1 MGLMLSKFFAYLAL
15 ALLLLSGLWL
25 LPENNARAS
34 AAPTPTPQPQEID
47 FTPRTGSLADFFERQ
62 PMQPLSAVSSSI
74 RSVSDPARF
83 LADLRGFHGLRA
95 AELANPGWLH
105 RLTRHMK
112 LENGNT
118 IRWQVEVW
126 YFFDQSGSLS
136 EAYERILDA
145 DGQVDQPLRRVAL
158 PENTSDILLPVS
170 EEALLTS
177 LAQEAA
183 TPINGLVFDWGFRI
197 FAESALAA
205 GWLFSSQILY
215 ENCWYMGE
223 TYNLSNGS
231 LRISALF
238 YPDTGKLR
246 TLNVYDLSG
255 TSLKLVA
262 SLELPIEELL
272 AERPSIIP

>member
-1 MGLMLSKFFAYLAL
+1 MGLMLSKYLSSLAL

-25 LPENNARAS
+25 FPGRSARAS
-34 AAPTPTPQPQEID
+34 ESPTPTPQPPEID
-47 FTPRTGSLADFFERQ
+47 FVPHTGSLADYFERQ
-62 PMQPLSAVSSSI
+62 PAQPLSVVSSSI
-74 RSVSDPARF
+74 RSVSDPAGF
-83 LADLRGFHGLRA
+83 LADLRKFHDLRA
-95 AELANPGWLH
+95 AELSIPGWLH

-112 LENGNT
+112 LENGKT
-118 IRWQVEVW
+118 IRWQVKGW
-126 YFFDQSGSLS
+126 YRFDQSGSLS
-136 EAYERILDA
+136 EAYERTLDT

-158 PENTSDILLPVS
+158 PENASGTVLPVS
-170 EEALLTS
+170 QEALLPS

-183 TPINGLVFDWGFRI
+183 PINELVFDSGFHI

-231 LRISALF
+231 LRVTALF

-246 TLNVYDLSG
+246 TLQVYDISG
-255 TSLKLVA
+255 PSIQLIA
-262 SLELPIEELL
+262 SLELPIEERLSQP
-272 AERPSIIP
+272 PSILP